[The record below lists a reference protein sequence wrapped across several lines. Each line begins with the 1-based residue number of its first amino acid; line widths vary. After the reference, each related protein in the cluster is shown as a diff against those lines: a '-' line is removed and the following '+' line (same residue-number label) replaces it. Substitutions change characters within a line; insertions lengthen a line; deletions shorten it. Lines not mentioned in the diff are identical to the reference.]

1 MQVRE
6 TFSKTTQLYNANKFR
21 ILGVQKNEVQVF
33 GTNYISRTY
42 DVGDVQNKD

>member
-1 MQVRE
+1 MQVNSE
-6 TFSKTTQLYNANKFR
+6 FS
-21 ILGVQKNEVQVF
+21 GVQKNEVQVF